1 MLASKEIK
9 HTHSIQVRVC
19 YDCTLFD
26 LGRLKSKTT
35 VLAVY
40 IREAQYADDVAIS
53 SDIPAG
59 LQIPLTAYNNLAKK
73 MGLAMHQ
80 HHKTETMYFGPKTV
94 FFIDYTN

>member
-1 MLASKEIK
+1 MK
-9 HTHSIQVRVC
+9 IQVRFR
-19 YDCTLFD
+19 YDGDLFD
-26 LGRLKSKTT
+26 LRSLNSKTK

-73 MGLAMHQ
+73 MGLCINTTKLRQ
-80 HHKTETMYFGPKTV
+80 CILDQKPYFLLITPIKEWQ
-94 FFIDYTN
+94 